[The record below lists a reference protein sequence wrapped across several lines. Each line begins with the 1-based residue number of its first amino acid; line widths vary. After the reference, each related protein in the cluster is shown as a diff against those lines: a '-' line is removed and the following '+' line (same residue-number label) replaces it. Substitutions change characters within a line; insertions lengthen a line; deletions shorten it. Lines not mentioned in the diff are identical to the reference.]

1 MKIAIYFFCLVFSST
16 IQAHHSKDHMMLLE
30 DTEQVIQRTQQGAE
44 GGLFWLLW
52 SGVFILLLLGFVRWW
67 KGRS

>member
-1 MKIAIYFFCLVFSST
+1 MKIAIYFFCLLFSST

-30 DTEQVIQRTQQGAE
+30 DTEQVISTTRQGTE

-52 SGVFILLLLGFVRWW
+52 AVAIILLVLGFVRWW
-67 KGRS
+67 KVRR